1 MDDAHHA
8 FPFISPSAT
17 DGRSP
22 REEILGCPIEEC
34 VATLHL
40 TPTFFPRLTVAP
52 SRQPATGLI
61 SISSPRAD
69 VAFHL
74 FRTFS

>member
-1 MDDAHHA
+1 M
-8 FPFISPSAT
+8 PFLSFHRVRRMAVPR
-17 DGRSP
+17 GRKFS
-22 REEILGCPIEEC
+22 RDQIEES

-52 SRQPATGLI
+52 PRQPATGLI
-61 SISSPRAD
+61 SISSPRAN